1 MHKKMLTSMTERIT
15 AKLPSGVAN
24 KFTAKLFFNKHVD
37 DPCFQTLMFHYR
49 LFKFAP
55 HTTVP
60 CKIRMTTFY

>member
-1 MHKKMLTSMTERIT
+1 MYIYIYMHKKMLTSMTERIT

-49 LFKFAP
+49 LF
-55 HTTVP
+55 VRWG
-60 CKIRMTTFY
+60 CG